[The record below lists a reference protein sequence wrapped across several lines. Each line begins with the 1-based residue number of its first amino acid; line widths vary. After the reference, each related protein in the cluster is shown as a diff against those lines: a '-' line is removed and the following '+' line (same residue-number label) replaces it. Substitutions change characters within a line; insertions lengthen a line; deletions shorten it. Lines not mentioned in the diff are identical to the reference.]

1 MHSSMIFRQNYLWPT
16 VYVQDSIKRDP
27 KLEFV
32 AQSMLDKTMR

>member
-1 MHSSMIFRQNYLWPT
+1 MRTVMIFCQNCLWPT